1 MNANKLANVRRNI
14 LKKIR
19 LTSPEI
25 EEIKRAA
32 RKPTNSEK
40 QSLEDVR
47 VKMENLID

>member
-25 EEIKRAA
+25 EKIKRAA